1 MSSSPFLVHIVSKEE
16 YQEHLRTR
24 KPFAPHYAPFFQI
37 GVHQPFDAYSFLCR
51 IYHNNGTGYFRILM
65 ENDKRTIS
73 PLIDYFEKGKEF
85 FVTANGI
92 NYYKVLDI
100 RTDVN
105 KHLEVALR
113 LITDNAYVEQNH
125 FFMVMPF
132 REKSLNDFYVTNIKE
147 FLKKKANIKVFRA
160 DDFNDTDV
168 IIDTIFREIE
178 KSEFVICDIT
188 RCNKNVFFE
197 VGYAKALNKQLIFLF
212 EEGQEHN
219 FFDVAHIRRIEYS
232 LDRPE
237 VFQAR
242 LFDTIESMRGKR

>member
-1 MSSSPFLVHIVSKEE
+1 
-16 YQEHLRTR
+16 
-24 KPFAPHYAPFFQI
+24 
-37 GVHQPFDAYSFLCR
+37 
-51 IYHNNGTGYFRILM
+51 M
-65 ENDKRTIS
+65 ENDKRSVS

-85 FVTANGI
+85 FVTADGI
-92 NYYKVLDI
+92 SYYKVLDI

-132 REKSLNDFYVTNIKE
+132 RETSLNDFYVTNIKE
-147 FLKKKANIKVFRA
+147 FLKKKANITVYRA

-188 RCNKNVFFE
+188 HCNKNVFFE
-197 VGYAKALNKQLIFLF
+197 IGYAKALNKQLIFLLQ
-212 EEGQEHN
+212 EGHEHN

-232 LDRPE
+232 FDRLE
-237 VFQAR
+237 IFQTR